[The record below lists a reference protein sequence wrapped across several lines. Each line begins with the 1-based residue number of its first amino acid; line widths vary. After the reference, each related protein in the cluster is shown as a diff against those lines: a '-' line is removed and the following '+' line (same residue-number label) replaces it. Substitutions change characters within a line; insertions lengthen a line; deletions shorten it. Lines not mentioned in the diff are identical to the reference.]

1 MKRKAFFLL
10 SVLAGVVL
18 TAWLLQAGAP
28 SAEKALDAR
37 QAKTPGTAG
46 MKVYIDPATGE
57 FLEGPPEPVI
67 AEPVKDINSPLSTSS
82 EGLREVAAPVGGGVM
97 VDLKGRFQQRARA
110 TVDDSGNVTVGCD
123 RDDSDAAAGSDGG
136 KE

>member
-28 SAEKALDAR
+28 SAEKAVDAT
-37 QAKTPGTAG
+37 QVKAPGTAG

-82 EGLREVAAPVGGGVM
+82 EGLQEVAAPVGGGVM